1 MRASLR
7 SRLILQG
14 LQSASGVERIGNY
27 YFIVSDDSPDLYRLD
42 LSWNIIGTTHLFS
55 SDIHPGDRIPKA
67 IKPDL
72 EAMCLVKW
80 HGKQELLCFDSG
92 SNPPRTRHLL
102 SRGCN

>member
-42 LSWNIIGTTHLFS
+42 LSWNIIGTTRLFS

-72 EAMCLVKW
+72 EAMCLIKW
-80 HGKQELLCFDSG
+80 HGKQELLCFGSG
-92 SNPPRTRHLL
+92 SNPPHAT
-102 SRGCN
+102 SAITWM